1 MCGCPLGQWKWR
13 RGLVYLSCSTYYG
26 VVVVIAKAGA
36 EAALLLGHEDQTS
49 VFAASDDTDGTHIDT
64 IQMADRTTILL
75 RRGTTRTNTW
85 YTHNPISFSLVEVR
99 RVYPWLAMLR
109 DHLTD
114 TDAYQPSRLRT
125 AERPTGLIVY
135 RTAGA
140 A

>member
-1 MCGCPLGQWKWR
+1 MSVRRTSGPALPACICQHSHVDDFQCAPKGDGSRR

-49 VFAASDDTDGTHIDT
+49 VFADSDDTDGTNIDT

-85 YTHNPISFSLVEVR
+85 YTHNSIFSHSWR
-99 RVYPWLAMLR
+99 
-109 DHLTD
+109 
-114 TDAYQPSRLRT
+114 
-125 AERPTGLIVY
+125 
-135 RTAGA
+135 
-140 A
+140 